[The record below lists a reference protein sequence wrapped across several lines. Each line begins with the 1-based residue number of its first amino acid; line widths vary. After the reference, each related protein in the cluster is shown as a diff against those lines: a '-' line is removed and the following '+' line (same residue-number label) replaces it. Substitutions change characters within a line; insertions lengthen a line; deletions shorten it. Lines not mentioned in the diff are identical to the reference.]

1 MQRFGQIAS
10 VSTMSFLIYFFLGL
24 TVMLPTLA
32 VYSFYN
38 NGILFG
44 KVNDLS
50 IYSSIIIGL
59 FAAVKYGTETWHKTK
74 KKKFWKND

>member
-1 MQRFGQIAS
+1 
-10 VSTMSFLIYFFLGL
+10 
-24 TVMLPTLA
+24 MLPTLA